1 MRFLVLTMIVRVIL
15 SSTDLNVDA
24 ELSDIE
30 VQEFSK
36 EESGESES
44 EDSKS
49 DNNSTASDEPESF
62 NFRCLHFSHGRRG
75 TCWSASFFLF
85 VRSSNQRSGIDTYF
99 GSSFMYLFVILLFLN
114 RNALDRSAKHLI
126 SNWPRTPTIDGL
138 VQLKRKRRW
147 NKIPNWTMLYPQ
159 INMLQLVWRAEKG
172 NVYSE

>member
-1 MRFLVLTMIVRVIL
+1 MYFVFDYQYGCRRINAIFGPDYDSKSNL

-62 NFRCLHFSHGRRG
+62 NFRCLHFSHGG
-75 TCWSASFFLF
+75 VDCADQLHSF
-85 VRSSNQRSGIDTYF
+85 
-99 GSSFMYLFVILLFLN
+99 YLFGVAI
-114 RNALDRSAKHLI
+114 KE
-126 SNWPRTPTIDGL
+126 
-138 VQLKRKRRW
+138 V
-147 NKIPNWTMLYPQ
+147 
-159 INMLQLVWRAEKG
+159 V
-172 NVYSE
+172 